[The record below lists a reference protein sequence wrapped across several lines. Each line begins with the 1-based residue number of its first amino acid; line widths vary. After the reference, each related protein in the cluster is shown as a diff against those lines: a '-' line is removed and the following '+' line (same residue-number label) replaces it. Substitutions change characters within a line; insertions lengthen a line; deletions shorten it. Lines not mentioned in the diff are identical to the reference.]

1 MNSEGEAS
9 QIEWDDAPKK
19 FFGKINPVPP
29 FAGFLKPNI
38 RELTDTIINLE
49 TVNPIEF
56 FGVNNGKLDILKKKF
71 PLLKILS
78 RGTQLKLSGA
88 PEHIES
94 AREKIELI
102 VSYLERNG
110 HMSENYF
117 EQVLGG
123 DDTETVDHF
132 TERNPSEV
140 LVFGPNGKSVRAR
153 TANQKKLAA
162 EAEKNDIVFAIG
174 PAGTGKTYTAVAL
187 AVRALKNKQVKKIIL
202 TRPAVEAGESLG
214 FLPGDLKE
222 KIDPY
227 LRPLYDALDDMIP
240 ADKLGYYMT
249 TRTIEIAPLAYMRGR
264 TLDNAFIIL
273 DEAQNATDLQ
283 LKMFLTQIGANAK
296 AIITSNMTQVDLP
309 RNQRSGLVT
318 AVRIL
323 KNIDG
328 IAHIELDEEDVVRH
342 RLVKHIL
349 RAYTKEHEKE
359 NKEQE
364 KK

>member
-1 MNSEGEAS
+1 MTE
-9 QIEWDDAPKK
+9 
-19 FFGKINPVPP
+19 
-29 FAGFLKPNI
+29 
-38 RELTDTIINLE
+38 TIINLE

-78 RGTQLKLSGA
+78 RGTQIKLSGS
-88 PEHIES
+88 PEQVEN
-94 AREKIELI
+94 AKEKIDLI
-102 VSYLERNG
+102 VQYLERNG
-110 HMSENYF
+110 HLSENYF
-117 EQVLGG
+117 EQILGG
-123 DDTETVDHF
+123 DDAETVDHF
-132 TERNPSEV
+132 IDRNPNDI
-140 LVFGPNGKSVRAR
+140 LVFGPNGKTVRAR
-153 TANQKKLAA
+153 TGNQKKLVAMT
-162 EAEKNDIVFAIG
+162 ERNDIIFAIG

-187 AVRALKNKQVKKIIL
+187 AVRALKNKIVKKIIL

-240 ADKLGYYMT
+240 ADKLGYYMS

-283 LKMFLTQIGANAK
+283 LKMFLTRIGPNAK
-296 AIITSNMTQVDLP
+296 AIITGDLTQIDLP
-309 RNQRSGLVT
+309 KNQRSGLEK
-318 AVRIL
+318 ASRIL
-323 KNIDG
+323 RNIDG

-342 RLVKHIL
+342 RLVKSIL
-349 RAYTKEHEKE
+349 RAYDKEHKEREKD
-359 NKEQE
+359 NDHK
-364 KK
+364 